1 MRKTIT
7 CAALIALAVT
17 LGSGLA
23 FAVETGNGMLSGGH
37 YNLNIIGVPKGK
49 SVPAMDGSNRH
60 TIFVPLQS
68 GGDVGKLVKIKFVIG
83 DDFQVLDGN
92 ATVDNE
98 ATLQVPYEYC
108 QDLNTGCVDLLSF
121 YVFARGLGKP
131 GPDVGAIV
139 TAECDYTLNVVD
151 ELGST
156 DLTCED
162 TLLLG
167 SFEVKRPGGKPR
179 TYDITDIFRATGC
192 LDINNS
198 GYCDTGDLAF
208 SNIWIFNIPYLQSYM
223 WDYDNNGLKLMQVR
237 FYPTTS
243 GYIGYV
249 K

>member
-108 QDLNTGCVDLLSF
+108 QDYVAGCYDLLSF

-139 TAECDYTLNVVD
+139 TAECEYLLNVVD
-151 ELGST
+151 ELGT
-156 DLTCED
+156 LGLTCED
-162 TLLLG
+162 TLLMG
-167 SFEVKRPGGKPR
+167 SFEVKRPKGQPK

-192 LDINNS
+192 LDMDAS
-198 GYCDTGDLAF
+198 GDCNTGDLEF
-208 SNIWIFNIPYLQSYM
+208 ENIWIFNIPDLASYM